1 MWALCVHVREYKPM
15 TEYELSALILGVSE
29 NFTPIVQFWV
39 SISFAV
45 VVATFITSNRF
56 NLNIIRLMAFLYI
69 LSSMY
74 LAGIYISEA
83 FKVSYYFQQLQSGGF
98 ETNHLRNPASLTSLA
113 LCALLFIGGL
123 AGTLYFMY
131 SSAKNS
137 RESDD
142 LT

>member
-1 MWALCVHVREYKPM
+1 M
-15 TEYELSALILGVSE
+15 TEYELNALILAAKES
-29 NFTPIVQFWV
+29 FTPIVQFWV

-45 VVATFITSNRF
+45 VVAAFVTSNRF

-74 LAGIYISEA
+74 LAGVYISEA
-83 FKVSYYFQQLQSGGF
+83 FIVSYYFQQLQSAGF
-98 ETNHLRNPASLTSLA
+98 ETSHLNNPASLMSLS
-113 LCALLFIGGL
+113 LCALLFTGGL

-131 SSAKNS
+131 SSAKHS
-137 RESDD
+137 RESDG